1 MIFETR
7 HPSKAAMRRL
17 TSNFRTC
24 YTLTD
29 NYDGYLAYQ
38 NAYSFWGT
46 NSDTRPRET
55 HLSDL
60 ESVVDGGNYQDHKSG
75 RTAIKNHRIMDH
87 VEHWRLRNLRRA
99 PFLISHPYLA
109 PADVHEKVKEN
120 PLPPGLDYRVL
131 DPKFDWYIPGTTS
144 LVFVGR
150 PDVLDKLIYE
160 WQALPLIGSAATI
173 SIDTSSTDAEF
184 LKAIERAEEA
194 IMDSLFRCVIS
205 GKVNAS
211 AGVGETILE
220 NAVFR
225 DSERGF
231 WGGDPFKPAINNL
244 RKNSL
249 VVNVEGPG
257 LFYTPSIIAWKQKG
271 ES

>member
-7 HPSKAAMRRL
+7 HPSKAALRRF

-24 YTLTD
+24 YTLSD
-29 NYDGYLAYQ
+29 GYDGYLAYQ

-46 NSDTRPRET
+46 NSNTRPREDE
-55 HLSDL
+55 LRDL
-60 ESVVDGGNYQDHKSG
+60 ECVVDGGNYQDHKSG
-75 RTAIKNHRIMDH
+75 RTLIDSHRIMDH
-87 VEHWRLRNLRRA
+87 VEHWRLRDVRRA
-99 PFLISHPYLA
+99 PFLISHPYLD
-109 PADVHEKVKEN
+109 PEHIHENVEID
-120 PLPPGLDYRVL
+120 PLPSGLDYRVL
-131 DPKFDWYIPGTTS
+131 NPKFDWYIPGVTS

-160 WQALPLIGSAATI
+160 WHALPMIGSAATI
-173 SIDTSSTDAEF
+173 GIDSSSADAEF
-184 LKAIERAEEA
+184 LKTVEQAEEV
-194 IMDSLFRCVIS
+194 IMDTLIGCVIS

-211 AGVGETILE
+211 GGVAETVLE

-225 DSERGF
+225 EAERGF
-231 WGGDPFKPAINNL
+231 WDGDPFKPAINNL

-249 VVNVEGPG
+249 VVKVEGP
-257 LFYTPSIIAWKQKG
+257 FYAPSIIAWKQKR